1 MFGKKDIDTLHN
13 QKGRSFV
20 GESMQI
26 EGDLDYSGAVD
37 VAGLIN
43 GNVHVKEMIIFDT
56 GSVKG
61 NLHVSKLNINGHV
74 EGQIIADEIS
84 LGSSSVIKG
93 DFSFKSYLKT
103 EEGADIDGY
112 IKRVNNGKSN
122 SEEDI
127 AIEEIVERVEA
138 IKPKP
143 AQVAQRKEAV
153 KVVISYINFNKYI
166 T

>member
-1 MFGKKDIDTLHN
+1 MFGKKNTNTLLN

-26 EGDLDYSGAVD
+26 EGDLECSGAVD

-43 GNVHVKEMIIFDT
+43 GNVYVKEMIIFDT

-93 DFSFKSYLKT
+93 DISFKSYLKT
-103 EEGADIDGY
+103 EEGAQIDGY
-112 IKRVNNGKSN
+112 IKGTKSKRN
-122 SEEDI
+122 FGDEEDKD
-127 AIEEIVERVEA
+127 IEEITARPELG
-138 IKPKP
+138 KPTLVKNNK
-143 AQVAQRKEAV
+143 KEAV
-153 KVVISYINFNKYI
+153 
-166 T
+166 

>member
-43 GNVHVKEMIIFDT
+43 GNVRVKEMIIFDT

-93 DFSFKSYLKT
+93 DISFKSYLKT
-103 EEGADIDGY
+103 EEGAQIDGY
-112 IKRVNNGKSN
+112 IKGTKSKRN
-122 SEEDI
+122 LGDEEDKD
-127 AIEEIVERVEA
+127 IEEIVARPELG
-138 IKPKP
+138 KPTLVKDSK
-143 AQVAQRKEAV
+143 KEAV
-153 KVVISYINFNKYI
+153 
-166 T
+166 